1 MASILSDIDA
11 CIIRINRRK
20 AILFIFFR
28 GANPL
33 DCRTFQRDPLRELL
47 ARDLAAD
54 QPGKL
59 DQSVVDGFLAHMR
72 RPPVVDRHQL
82 DPDLS
87 LRLRHYQARC
97 PNICRKHRDL
107 IIEAR
112 EDLGAGYA
120 AIGGYRIESD
130 SSPRCQFGNE
140 AECCCESYVFSSRSR
155 NSVNEP
161 GFSHPAFDIQPK
173 SPQGPALLFP
183 GCNVPE
189 DQSSQENKED
199 TAMSEAAKPDLTTL
213 TVQLLSAYVG
223 NNAVPSS
230 ELAELIRT
238 TKAAL
243 AEDEQPASA
252 PEPEHIPAVS
262 VKASLASR
270 DHIISLIDGKP
281 YKSLKRHLST
291 RGLTPDEYRERYKL
305 PASYPMVAPGYSEQR
320 RQVAKQLG
328 LGRKKT
334 EPETVSEAPQT
345 EAAPAPAAKRST
357 RAKGTN
363 SPVTQAK
370 PASKRTRTAKPRETQ
385 PAE

>member
-1 MASILSDIDA
+1 
-11 CIIRINRRK
+11 
-20 AILFIFFR
+20 
-28 GANPL
+28 
-33 DCRTFQRDPLRELL
+33 
-47 ARDLAAD
+47 
-54 QPGKL
+54 
-59 DQSVVDGFLAHMR
+59 
-72 RPPVVDRHQL
+72 
-82 DPDLS
+82 
-87 LRLRHYQARC
+87 
-97 PNICRKHRDL
+97 
-107 IIEAR
+107 
-112 EDLGAGYA
+112 
-120 AIGGYRIESD
+120 
-130 SSPRCQFGNE
+130 
-140 AECCCESYVFSSRSR
+140 
-155 NSVNEP
+155 
-161 GFSHPAFDIQPK
+161 
-173 SPQGPALLFP
+173 
-183 GCNVPE
+183 
-189 DQSSQENKED
+189 
-199 TAMSEAAKPDLTTL
+199 MSEAAKPDLTTL

-334 EPETVSEAPQT
+334 EPETVSEAPPT

-370 PASKRTRTAKPRETQ
+370 PAGKRTRAAKPKETQ